1 MFPKFIH
8 LQSHF
13 IHLYFLTEFEIIFY
27 IFYVMPY
34 EKSVFNRIV
43 KDMVKDVKNLVDD
56 TFSIALPQN
65 SNCDLYQTE
74 LDNANAKL
82 WNYCVIYL
90 GAINAVL
97 VVVFIYDVWKNYRV
111 YVGGT
116 PTTTPKHTSKSN
128 LVAFGSNHNFIE
140 VPRTVGSFEVPR
152 TVGSFGT
159 LEVPRTVGSFEV
171 PRTLELS
178 NKKNDD
184 IVGLKINSIE
194 EDIPISFRLYYWR
207 NSGFVAEFIKTSEF
221 IVLVALFEY
230 FFFVSIVDH
239 FKIAN
244 SHTLLCDG
252 MNAL

>member
-34 EKSVFNRIV
+34 EKSVFKRIV

-140 VPRTVGSFEVPR
+140 VPRTVGSF
-152 TVGSFGT
+152 GT
-159 LEVPRTVGSFEV
+159 FEV

-244 SHTLLCDG
+244 SQTLLCDG